1 MALFVNTNVSSING
15 QRNLARVTRQL
26 DSSYQKLS
34 SGLRINSA
42 RDDAAGLQI
51 SDRMTAQI
59 NGMTQANRNCMD
71 GISMLQVAEGALEQ
85 ASANIQR
92 MRTLAVQSA
101 NGTYSQDERM
111 ALQEEVAELSSEVNR
126 IARQTTYGGQ
136 PILDGEQEYKYFPAQ
151 KKIMPMSNIHPA
163 DPNVSCRDPSHTD
176 KKKVLQVGA
185 YAGNTVDMN
194 IGIPVGKVYCNAGC
208 GNTFPTKA
216 LVGFDMSG
224 LYISLVNI
232 DNPSILVEPAITNTT
247 DFTTS
252 HQTGICIGSDGLATL
267 DVTTQQGA
275 QKAIEIA
282 DGFLKTIDSC
292 RADMGALQNRLESCI
307 ANQENVIENVS
318 DSRSRIRDCDFASE
332 TARQTMLN
340 ILQQSATSILS
351 QANMK
356 PQTALSLLQPA

>member
-1 MALFVNTNVSSING
+1 MGFYINTNMSSINSM
-15 QRNLARVTRQL
+15 RNLSVTGRGL
-26 DSSYQKLS
+26 DTCYERLS
-34 SGLRINSA
+34 SGLRINRA
-42 RDDAAGLQI
+42 KDDASGLQI
-51 SDRMTAQI
+51 SNRMGTEI
-59 NGMTQANRNCMD
+59 DVLTQGNRNANDCV
-71 GISMLQVAEGALEQ
+71 SMCQVIEGALDEGT
-85 ASANIQR
+85 NMLQR

-111 ALQEEVAELSSEVNR
+111 ALQEEVAELSAEVNR
-126 IARQTTYGGQ
+126 IARQTTYGGE

-208 GNTFPTKA
+208 HNTFATNA

-232 DNPSILVEPAITNTT
+232 DNPSILVEPAITSAT

-318 DSRSRIRDCDFASE
+318 DARSRIRDCDFASE

-340 ILQQSATSILS
+340 ILQQSAASILS
-351 QANMK
+351 HANMK
-356 PQTALSLLQPA
+356 PQTVLSLLQPA

>member
-1 MALFVNTNVSSING
+1 MALYVNTNVSSVNG
-15 QRNLARVTRQL
+15 QRSLARVTRQL
-26 DSSYQKLS
+26 DSSYQKLA
-34 SGLRINSA
+34 SGQRINSA

-51 SDRMTAQI
+51 CDRMTAQI
-59 NGMTQANRNCMD
+59 NGMNQANRNCLD
-71 GISMLQVAEGALEQ
+71 GISLLQVAEGALGEVT
-85 ASANIQR
+85 ASIQR

-111 ALQEEVAELSSEVNR
+111 ALQEEVAELSAEVNR
-126 IARQTTYGGQ
+126 IARQTTYGGE
-136 PILDGEQEYKYFPAQ
+136 PILDGEQEYLYIPGQ
-151 KKIMPMSNIHPA
+151 KKIMPMSNTHPSN
-163 DPNVSCRDPSHTD
+163 PNISCRDPSHTE
-176 KKKVLQVGA
+176 KKKTLQVGA

-208 GNTFPTKA
+208 HNTFATNA

-232 DNPSILVEPAITNTT
+232 DNPSILVEPAITSAT

-252 HQTGICIGSDGLATL
+252 HQTGICIGSDGLVTL

-318 DSRSRIRDCDFASE
+318 DARSRIRDCDYASE
-332 TARQTMLN
+332 IAQQTKLN
-340 ILQQSATSILS
+340 ILQQSAASILS
-351 QANMK
+351 HANMK
-356 PQTALSLLQPA
+356 PQTVLSLLQPA